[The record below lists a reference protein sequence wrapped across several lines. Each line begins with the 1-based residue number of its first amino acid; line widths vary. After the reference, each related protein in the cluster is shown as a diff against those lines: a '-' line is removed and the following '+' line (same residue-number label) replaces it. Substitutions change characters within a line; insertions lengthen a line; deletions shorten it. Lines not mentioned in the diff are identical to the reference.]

1 MYRSSARSVK
11 PLVETQM
18 EGCMQD
24 DRWIHRATG
33 PDGTEARWLLEY
45 LLVSKAKGDAADP
58 ALPLVLWW
66 WMLVF
71 RGGCCEGCGKDR
83 RTLPHW
89 QAVEIFPFE
98 MCFYK
103 NICMNV
109 SGLLLCCSFAYFCA
123 DYFYILLKRPFTA
136 AISLKGFFFSGV
148 KYSFSSHKV
157 NIFVKV
163 AQFAAV
169 SFGQEF
175 LWKNSK
181 LRCQ

>member
-1 MYRSSARSVK
+1 
-11 PLVETQM
+11 
-18 EGCMQD
+18 
-24 DRWIHRATG
+24 
-33 PDGTEARWLLEY
+33 
-45 LLVSKAKGDAADP
+45 
-58 ALPLVLWW
+58 
-66 WMLVF
+66 
-71 RGGCCEGCGKDR
+71 
-83 RTLPHW
+83 
-89 QAVEIFPFE
+89 
-98 MCFYK
+98 
-103 NICMNV
+103 MNV

-175 LWKNSK
+175 LYSGKTPSFDVSNSHLACTCVTGRLNPSSPTDNTTERSFEK
-181 LRCQ
+181 E